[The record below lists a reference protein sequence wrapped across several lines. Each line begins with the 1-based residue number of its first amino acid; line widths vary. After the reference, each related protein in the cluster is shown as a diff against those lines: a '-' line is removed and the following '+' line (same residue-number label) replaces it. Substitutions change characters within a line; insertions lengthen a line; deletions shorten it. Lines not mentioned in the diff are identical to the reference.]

1 MALNNETRRVGPFL
15 ADGTTV
21 NYPFDFKIFAPNEL
35 KILVSYD
42 DGLTEEE
49 LNSSLYTVT
58 LNSNQD
64 EQSGGVVTLSQP
76 VSEGAYLSV
85 VSDVKYLQSA
95 VFTNRGG
102 FFPEVLNQSLDRL
115 TILAQQLKEQ
125 GDRAIRVPSTSNKT
139 PEQLVSEILGVA
151 ANANEFAEKAEKTY
165 EEVVA
170 TQTVIESVNE
180 NVNAK
185 AQTVE
190 ALAQSVTSKEANVA
204 AMKSQV
210 EVSQSTTTEAADT
223 AVAAATTAVNA
234 ANAAGFSWR
243 YCASV
248 YDDETAGL
256 SLLMPNI
263 NPKIG
268 DHVVNQDGLV
278 YDIVALTDT
287 TFTVGQ
293 MVTTIQGAPGT
304 GLLVLDQ
311 FDTYED
317 MVAAHPSGTAG
328 DVYLVGNV
336 AWCWSVTKNAW
347 SEIGELKGAVGPAGP
362 TGPQGEPGTTQW
374 SGLQNIPDRVTN
386 AISSI
391 DGLSA
396 DSLGALVLNLTSL
409 GKGQGNGTQLA
420 AMYPSDDAN
429 DVNITGVY
437 TTLASTLNM
446 PVNTTV
452 LIHFER
458 TFGAG
463 TSAIQLTAGY
473 EGGVYVRTATG
484 SGTESSPR
492 TWGSWVAQ
500 VSKVNGVVA
509 DSTGNV
515 VVGDI
520 AIDGDVNDLASVR
533 GQIGDKIYRDLVD
546 VDLNTVIKSGVYSC
560 VADTYNGT
568 QDTDLHFP
576 TNGGM
581 NGFLVVYRNKSNHVR
596 QIWYRIGTTN
606 SNDYLVFTRTIN
618 SGGVGGNWY
627 QVMTS
632 YGGMFTGTVK
642 APSFQVTSDQRLK
655 SDLHE
660 IDSALSMI
668 DAISSYSYQLKGDA
682 TGRRVGVIAQQ
693 VQGVLPEAVRKGDDG
708 YLSVDYSAMTALALQ
723 AIKELKAEVEEL
735 KNGKRIS

>member
-1 MALNNETRRVGPFL
+1 MALNSEIRRAGPFL

-21 NYPFDFKIFAPNEL
+21 TYSFSFKIFSVDEVTVN
-35 KILVSYD
+35 VSYD
-42 DGLTEEE
+42 GGSTEEAIE
-49 LNSSLYTVT
+49 SDLYTVN
-58 LNSNQD
+58 LNENQD
-64 EQSGGVVTLSQP
+64 EQSGGTVTMKEP
-76 VSEGAYLSV
+76 IAEGAF
-85 VSDVKYLQSA
+85 VSIVSNVKYLQNV

-102 FFPEVLNQSLDRL
+102 FYPEVLNQSLDRL
-115 TILAQQLKEQ
+115 TILAQQLKESTE
-125 GDRAIRVPSTSNKT
+125 RAITVPSTSDKT
-139 PEQLVSEILGVA
+139 PAQLASEILSVA
-151 ANANEFAEKAEKTY
+151 AEANTFAEQAKKTY
-165 EEVVA
+165 DEVVQTQEAITAINDNVNEKA
-170 TQTVIESVNE
+170 TQVENARTEVSANQASVS
-180 NVNAK
+180 AMK
-185 AQTVE
+185 AQVE
-190 ALAQSVTSKEANVA
+190 LSEKN
-204 AMKSQV
+204 
-210 EVSQSTTTEAADT
+210 AADSE
-223 AVAAATTAVNA
+223 AVANDAATTAVAA

-248 YDDETAGL
+248 YDDDTAGL
-256 SLLMPNI
+256 SLLMPNV
-263 NPKIG
+263 NPKVG

-278 YDIVALTDT
+278 YDIVSLTDT

-317 MVAAHPSGTAG
+317 MVAAHPTGSPG
-328 DVYLVGNV
+328 DVYLVGNI
-336 AWCWSVTKNAW
+336 AWCWSVNKNAW
-347 SEIGELKGAVGPAGP
+347 AEVGELKGAEGPIGP

-374 SGLQNIPDRVTN
+374 GGLQNIPDRVTN

-409 GKGQGNGTQLA
+409 GKGQGNGTQLSS
-420 AMYPSDDAN
+420 MYPSDDAN

-446 PVNTTV
+446 PVSTSV
-452 LIHFER
+452 LVHFER

-463 TSAIQLTAGY
+463 TSAIQLTAGQQ
-473 EGGVYVRTATG
+473 GAVYVRTATG

-492 TWGSWVAQ
+492 TWGSWIAQ
-500 VSKVNGVVA
+500 VSKVNGVDA

-515 VVGDI
+515 VVSDI

-546 VDLNTVIKSGVYSC
+546 VDLNTVTKSGVYSC

-568 QDTDLHFP
+568 QDTNLHFP
-576 TNGGM
+576 KDGGM

-596 QIWYRIGTTN
+596 QIWYRIGTVN
-606 SNDYLVFTRTIN
+606 SNDYCVFTRTIG
-618 SGGVGGNWY
+618 SGGEAGNWY

-632 YGGMFTGTVK
+632 YGGVFTGTVK

-660 IDSALSMI
+660 IGSALSMI

-735 KNGKRIS
+735 KNGKWIS